1 MIKRGDVFFANLPGS
16 EGNVQGFKSRPW
28 VVVQNDIGNEHSPVT
43 IVVPMTTKMKQ
54 QIPTHVNL
62 VWGPIYGTV
71 MCEQIR
77 VVDKEEFEVVTHL
90 PNEIMTHVD
99 RALAIAIGLKRN
111 DE

>member
-1 MIKRGDVFFANLPGS
+1 MIKRGDVFFADFPGS
-16 EGNVQGFKSRPW
+16 DGNVQGFKRRPW
-28 VVVQNDIGNEHSPVT
+28 VVVQNDIGNEHSPLT
-43 IVVPMTTKMKQ
+43 IVCPFTSKTKHP
-54 QIPTHVNL
+54 IPTHVHL

-90 PNEIMTHVD
+90 PDEIMTHVD